1 MTNPVKVCLNKALT
15 KNCQC
20 NSDYHKYQ
28 LICNSHDHK
37 NKRRHRNRNLLFF
50 HIVYLSR
57 QGEGRMAD
65 KKKMIFNIVFLILVF
80 AGTLYGVFHG
90 EDLGKIVHIVKTVNP
105 LWLIPGVICVVIFI
119 WGESII
125 IFYMMHTLG
134 IKLKKWTC
142 FLFSSVGFFFSCIT
156 PSPDK
161 KYDEPGKGV
170 P

>member
-1 MTNPVKVCLNKALT
+1 
-15 KNCQC
+15 
-20 NSDYHKYQ
+20 
-28 LICNSHDHK
+28 
-37 NKRRHRNRNLLFF
+37 
-50 HIVYLSR
+50 
-57 QGEGRMAD
+57 MAD

-142 FLFSSVGFFFSCIT
+142 FLFSIGRMVLQLYYFRQRQADSRLRYTI
-156 PSPDK
+156 
-161 KYDEPGKGV
+161 
-170 P
+170 

>member
-1 MTNPVKVCLNKALT
+1 
-15 KNCQC
+15 
-20 NSDYHKYQ
+20 
-28 LICNSHDHK
+28 
-37 NKRRHRNRNLLFF
+37 
-50 HIVYLSR
+50 
-57 QGEGRMAD
+57 MAD

-80 AGTLYGVFHG
+80 AGTLYGIFHG

-142 FLFSSVGFFFSCIT
+142 FLFSSVGFFFFSCIT
-156 PSPDK
+156 PSATGGQPAQIYYMK
-161 KYDEPGKGV
+161 KRRFRFRCLRLFYDRDYYI
-170 P
+170 

>member
-1 MTNPVKVCLNKALT
+1 
-15 KNCQC
+15 
-20 NSDYHKYQ
+20 
-28 LICNSHDHK
+28 
-37 NKRRHRNRNLLFF
+37 
-50 HIVYLSR
+50 
-57 QGEGRMAD
+57 MAE

-90 EDLGKIVHIVKTVNP
+90 ENLGEIVHIVKTVDP

-142 FLFSSVGFFFSCIT
+142 FYFPRSVFSLAVLLRQRQADSRLRYII
-156 PSPDK
+156 
-161 KYDEPGKGV
+161 
-170 P
+170 

>member
-1 MTNPVKVCLNKALT
+1 
-15 KNCQC
+15 
-20 NSDYHKYQ
+20 
-28 LICNSHDHK
+28 
-37 NKRRHRNRNLLFF
+37 
-50 HIVYLSR
+50 
-57 QGEGRMAD
+57 MAD

-90 EDLGKIVHIVKTVNP
+90 EDLGEIVHIVKTVDP

-142 FLFSSVGFFFSCIT
+142 FLSRILLSQSQFTIMLSF
-156 PSPDK
+156 
-161 KYDEPGKGV
+161 PGCQICF
-170 P
+170 